1 VGWDD
6 VVTVS
11 HEGPPDFWL
20 VCVLCCHFAFQVD
33 LHLEGWIMKKI
44 ILLVFVLGVFFPAAL
59 LAQNLSPGLMP
70 TGLPSLP
77 SMGEDSATGSFL
89 SNLPLVQELKAG
101 KIVLNPYVQIGYQHI
116 GANMTIPISS
126 DTGTPVGQLQVGTVD
141 VSLKNFNFW
150 SGTVGLNVVAAP
162 FTLFGSATGFAPH
175 IFQLSGQLPISLGPL
190 GAAPEFEMTAT
201 NFQFWAVQGG
211 AGYEFKKGYSILG
224 GFMWS
229 HMTVEFESPRTAS
242 GPIQNQT
249 IQGDVLLKIGV
260 PFLGVQ
266 VMQQG
271 YYRAALLYSPL
282 ALSQGTLA
290 FSSSQQTL
298 ANLSYSL
305 NQPGQ
310 FWAVS
315 AEYYFLFKPPVML
328 SMWFNGS
335 LVNIKGSSDL
345 EFTAAGPAVF
355 RTRDVTITN
364 TQYLMGGGITF
375 GLAF

>member
-1 VGWDD
+1 MIKI
-6 VVTVS
+6 
-11 HEGPPDFWL
+11 L
-20 VCVLCCHFAFQVD
+20 V
-33 LHLEGWIMKKI
+33 
-44 ILLVFVLGVFFPAAL
+44 LLVVIGVFFPAAL
-59 LAQNLSPGLMP
+59 SAQNISPGLIP

-77 SMGEDSATGSFL
+77 SMGEDSTIGSFL
-89 SNLPLVQELKAG
+89 SNLPLVEGLKVG
-101 KIVLNPYVQIGYQHI
+101 KILLNPYVQIGYQHI
-116 GANMTIPISS
+116 GANMSIPISS

-150 SGTVGLNVVAAP
+150 SGTVGLNVVAGP
-162 FTLFGSATGFAPH
+162 ITLFRSATGFAPH

-190 GAAPEFEMTAT
+190 GATPEFEMTAS
-201 NFQFWAVQGG
+201 NFQFWTVQTG

-229 HMTVEFESPRTAS
+229 QMEVEFENPRTAS
-242 GPIQNQT
+242 GPLQNQT
-249 IQGDVLLKIGV
+249 IQGDALLKIGV
-260 PFLGVQ
+260 PFLGIQ

-282 ALSQGTLA
+282 AWSQGTLA
-290 FSSSQQTL
+290 FSSSQQIL

-315 AEYYFLFKPPVML
+315 AEYYFPFPPPVML

-335 LVNIKGSSDL
+335 LVNIRGSSDL
-345 EFTAAGPAVF
+345 EFTTAGPAIF
-355 RTRDVTITN
+355 RTKDVLITN

-375 GLAF
+375 GLVF